1 MGPGAVAVWAEF
13 MNLASAYP
21 NSALPVG
28 ALIAIALTMV
38 IVLAI
43 WLIMVFRA
51 DSQPKADGQ
60 PKADKPTA
68 DSQPGVAAPGATS
81 EDKHND
87 AGQAQAGDR
96 EGASA

>member
-1 MGPGAVAVWAEF
+1 VWAEG
-13 MNLASAYP
+13 MNLADAYP

-28 ALIAIALTMV
+28 ALMAIAFTMA

-51 DSQPKADGQ
+51 DDQPKASRQ
-60 PKADKPTA
+60 PK
-68 DSQPGVAAPGATS
+68 VAEPDATS

-87 AGQAQAGDR
+87 SSQAEADRR
-96 EGASA
+96 EGVSA

>member
-1 MGPGAVAVWAEF
+1 
-13 MNLASAYP
+13 MNLADAYP

-28 ALIAIALTMV
+28 ALMAIAFTMA

-51 DSQPKADGQ
+51 DGQ
-60 PKADKPTA
+60 PKADSKPTA
-68 DSQPGVAAPGATS
+68 DAKPKADSHPEVAEPVATS

-87 AGQAQAGDR
+87 RGQAQAGRR
-96 EGASA
+96 EGVSA

>member
-1 MGPGAVAVWAEF
+1 

-21 NSALPVG
+21 NSALSAG
-28 ALIAIALTMV
+28 ALMAIAFTMA

-51 DSQPKADGQ
+51 DSQPK
-60 PKADKPTA
+60 PKA
-68 DSQPGVAAPGATS
+68 DSQPEVAEPTQTS

-87 AGQAQAGDR
+87 AGQVQAGSR
-96 EGASA
+96 EGAST

>member
-1 MGPGAVAVWAEF
+1 

-21 NSALPVG
+21 NSALSTG
-28 ALIAIALTMV
+28 ALMAIAFTMA

-51 DSQPKADGQ
+51 DSQPKAEIQ
-60 PKADKPTA
+60 PEA
-68 DSQPGVAAPGATS
+68 DSQPEVAAPDATS

-87 AGQAQAGDR
+87 AGQLRAGSR